1 MDSNQ
6 LRDILLDNKYI
17 SDVMIEEN
25 ASFKKTE
32 YKFLISCSLSTNSK
46 LIPVKIGLPL
56 NWEISLIDIYC
67 EIDKLPFIPH
77 VEKNGKLCLF
87 DLEGALIDWNFEGV
101 FNQCIDKAIK
111 ILDDGINGKNKR
123 DLLEEFNSYIYNRD
137 DYKNIDVAI
146 PKEKKNQ
153 KISYCTK
160 NKISKVRKKNETDA
174 EYLKRTTITS
184 YFASTLSSDF
194 DLWGYRDR
202 TQFNGL
208 YFFIAPNKAIYPPDS
223 RKSIDLSYLNNIL
236 SYCSFNIKDKRYLK
250 TKDMLFIF
258 EIKQPEEIN
267 NVIGFLIENGEYDIE
282 FDKLK
287 ISNADRIIPLSVNR
301 LDKSYLMNRTS
312 FDKNILANK
321 KYLLIGCG
329 SIGGYTFSNLIKS
342 GVEDITLV
350 DSDHLNAEN
359 IYRHLLG
366 IEYLYNYKAE
376 ALRIYGEKN
385 LQNLNIK
392 TVDNKIEDAI
402 EDCSI
407 EFEDYDYIISATG
420 NEILNRWLNKY
431 IVTNKIQTPVFYLWN
446 EPLDIGSHVAFF
458 DINYK
463 GCYECMFTRDDG
475 GNLYNSLAYT
485 QKGQVIAKSNSG
497 CQGSFISYGSL
508 ISIKT
513 SLMFMD
519 LLKKHALNRIHSNL
533 IFSSKG
539 DDYYFKLAGLNF
551 SKRFVSQKSDSE
563 IIEFDNIYN
572 KTCSIC
578 GEL

>member
-32 YKFLISCSLSTNSK
+32 YKFLINCSLSTNSK

-56 NWEISLIDIYC
+56 NWELSLIDIYC

-137 DYKNIDVAI
+137 DYKNIDVVI

-208 YFFIAPNKAIYPPDS
+208 YFFLAPNKAIYPPDF

-258 EIKQPEEIN
+258 EIKQPEKIN
-267 NVIGFLIENGEYDIE
+267 NAIGFLIENGKYDIE
-282 FDKLK
+282 LDKLK
-287 ISNADRIIPLSVNR
+287 ISNAKRIIPICVDR

-312 FDKNILANK
+312 LDKNILANK

-342 GVEDITLV
+342 GVEYITLV

-366 IEYLYNYKAE
+366 IEYLNNYKAE
-376 ALRIYGEKN
+376 ALRIFGEKN

-392 TVDNKIEDAI
+392 TVDDKIEDAI
-402 EDCSI
+402 VDCSI

-463 GCYECMFTRDDG
+463 GCYECMFKRDDG
-475 GNLYNSLAYT
+475 GILYNSFAYT
-485 QKGQVIAKSNSG
+485 QKGQVITKSNSG
-497 CQGSFISYGSL
+497 CQGSFIPYGSL
-508 ISIKT
+508 ISMKT

-519 LLKKHALNRIHSNL
+519 LLRKHALNSIQSNL
-533 IFSSKG
+533 IYSSKG
-539 DDYYFKLAGLNF
+539 DEYYFKLAGLNF
-551 SKRFVSQKSDSE
+551 SKRFTLQKSDSE
-563 IIEFDNIYN
+563 IIKFDNIYN
-572 KTCSIC
+572 KMCSIC